1 MLQTKAKMVFA
12 ISVFSCIGSIGWF
25 SAMSLQH
32 VAYVKTLGQVE
43 VFFTMLIA
51 VLWLKQPL
59 KKQDTAGLILIAI
72 AAVLVMLPKLR
83 A

>member
-1 MLQTKAKMVFA
+1 M
-12 ISVFSCIGSIGWF
+12 
-25 SAMSLQH
+25 
-32 VAYVKTLGQVE
+32 AYVKTLGQIE

-72 AAVLVMLPKLR
+72 AAILVMLPN
-83 A
+83 